1 MTLRL
6 ILMRHAKSDWGSV
19 LLSDHERPL
28 NSRGQ
33 ISARAMGGW
42 LRDRG
47 DQPDLTLSSD
57 ARRTHE
63 TVKGVGFPGD
73 IRLTHDLYHASTD
86 AMLRVL
92 RGAGTAGC
100 VLMVGH
106 NPGIADFAERLL
118 QVPADHPR
126 FSDYPT
132 CATLIA
138 DFDVDAWRDVRLGT
152 GLAVAF
158 AIPREILAAGAEN

>member
-33 ISARAMGGW
+33 MSARTMGAW
-42 LRDRG
+42 LRDSG
-47 DQPDLTLSSD
+47 DHPDLTLSSD
-57 ARRTHE
+57 ARRTQE
-63 TVKGVGFPGD
+63 TVEGVGVACE
-73 IRLTHDLYHASTD
+73 IRLTRDLYHASAD

-92 RGAGTAGC
+92 HGAGTARR

-106 NPGIADFAERLL
+106 NPGIGDFAERLL
-118 QVPADHPR
+118 RAAPAHAR
-126 FSDYPT
+126 FYDYPT

-138 DFDVDAWRDVRLGT
+138 DFDVAAWRDVRLGT

-158 AIPREILAAGAEN
+158 AIPREVLAAGAGK